1 VGPQLSME
9 REGVLSVGEQPVV
22 ESGGPTPEQDVRAA
36 GNHLRD
42 AAAVLRQA
50 LAADDELGGGPTPGA
65 AGTTDGG
72 AR

>member
-1 VGPQLSME
+1 
-9 REGVLSVGEQPVV
+9 
-22 ESGGPTPEQDVRAA
+22 VRAA

-50 LAADDELGGGPTPGA
+50 LAADDMLVDGPTPGT